1 MTDIW
6 GLKQERLFA
15 KYRNSPNIL
24 GIMEILSDPVQDTR
38 DVLDWL
44 LSGLS
49 IDTAEGELLD
59 FLGEI
64 IGSDRPS
71 AQETDIFWLCGDWET
86 PGDPEN
92 RHGLAPDSLDEGGYL
107 TRDDGLPSKSAPGT
121 YMSDVDY
128 RELIRSKAASFRQDA
143 TRETVYEFLV
153 DLGVRCKIIEAHR
166 DVEFEPSSYDDLNY
180 WLRGYIEARGFR
192 PAGIRVRIKD
202 QTEPSE
208 EV

>member
-1 MTDIW
+1 MTDVW
-6 GLKQERLFA
+6 ATKQERLFA

-24 GIMEILSDPVQDTR
+24 GVMEILSDPTQDTR

-59 FLGEI
+59 FLGEL
-64 IGSDRPS
+64 IGVDRPP
-71 AQETDIFWLCGDWET
+71 AQEENILWLCGDWET
-86 PGDPEN
+86 PGDPDN
-92 RHGLAPDSLDEGGYL
+92 RYGLATDALTEGGYL

-121 YMSDVDY
+121 YMSDTDF
-128 RELIRSKAASFRQDA
+128 RALIRSRGRTFRQKA
-143 TRETVYEFLV
+143 TRENVYEWLV
-153 DLGVRCKIIEAHR
+153 ELGVRAKILES
-166 DVEFEPSSYDDLNY
+166 DKFVEYEPSSYNDLNY
-180 WLRGYIEARGFR
+180 WLRNYIETRGFR
-192 PAGIRVRIKD
+192 PAGIQIQVKN